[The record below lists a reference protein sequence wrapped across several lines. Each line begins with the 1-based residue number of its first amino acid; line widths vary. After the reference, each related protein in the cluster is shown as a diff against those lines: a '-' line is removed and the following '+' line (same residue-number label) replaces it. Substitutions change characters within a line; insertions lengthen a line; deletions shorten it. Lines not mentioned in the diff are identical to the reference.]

1 MFCGIFWMDY
11 EFNKSL
17 KFIINLIKRD
27 LFCYYYLLIECF
39 DKSWSF
45 SCNVVMLWIYCES
58 LYGYWFICYWF
69 FVNFEINFFI
79 GLVWGGMGLDILV

>member
-11 EFNKSL
+11 EFSKSL

-45 SCNVVMLWIYCES
+45 SCNVVCCE
-58 LYGYWFICYWF
+58 YIVRVCMD
-69 FVNFEINFFI
+69 I
-79 GLVWGGMGLDILV
+79 GLYVIGFL